1 MNALPLDQLKLET
14 FAARLQI
21 KFRVYLD
28 DANFVELELVEA
40 NGTNTHDP
48 AKPMAPF
55 QESFSLIFNGP
66 KNSPLLQNIY
76 SFEQDGL
83 GRFDLFIVPIGQKNG
98 SFQYQAVFNRL
109 IQPG

>member
-14 FAARLQI
+14 FAARLQT

-40 NGTNTHDP
+40 NGTNTRDP
-48 AKPMAPF
+48 AKPTAPF

-66 KNSPLLQNIY
+66 KKSPLQ
-76 SFEQDGL
+76 
-83 GRFDLFIVPIGQKNG
+83 
-98 SFQYQAVFNRL
+98 
-109 IQPG
+109 